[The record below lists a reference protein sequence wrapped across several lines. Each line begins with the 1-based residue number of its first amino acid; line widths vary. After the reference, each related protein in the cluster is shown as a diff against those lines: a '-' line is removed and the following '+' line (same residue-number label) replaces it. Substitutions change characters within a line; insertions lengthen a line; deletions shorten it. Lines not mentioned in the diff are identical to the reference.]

1 MSTYMLILRRN
12 QAEELGQ
19 PQEEM
24 FNRFRDF
31 TVSLQKSGALKG
43 FERLK
48 PGTEGKTARNR
59 DGAIAIEGP
68 YAGSNGSATGSHES
82 VIGFYLIE
90 ADDEAAAH
98 AIAKDCPILRA
109 GGSVEIR
116 ETAFFPGQ

>member
-19 PQEEM
+19 PQKEM

-31 TVSLQKSGALKG
+31 TVALQKSGALKG

-48 PGTEGKTARNR
+48 PGAEGKTARNH
-59 DGAIAIEGP
+59 DGAITIEGP
-68 YAGSNGSATGSHES
+68 YADSNGSAAGSHES

-90 ADDEAAAH
+90 AADEAAVH
-98 AIAKDCPILRA
+98 VIAKDCPILRA

-116 ETAFFPGQ
+116 ETEFFPGQ